1 MLLSAQVRA
10 AVPPEYYPPAMPL
23 ARHDALL
30 PWSRVVT
37 YYGNPLSKRMGILGE
52 LPPDEM
58 MAGLEREAE
67 VWRKADP
74 LTPVKPGL
82 ELVATVASD
91 TPGPSGMYRSRMPDA
106 LIRKVIGLCQEFG
119 WRLCVDGHW
128 REARQY
134 YRHKPSSAGRGASMN
149 NVIDL
154 NGFGKKHE
162 SPLHPVGRRCGDA

>member
-1 MLLSAQVRA
+1 LGTLTFHESIPGHHLQLSLQQEA
-10 AVPPEYYPPAMPL
+10 
-23 ARHDALL
+23 DL
-30 PWSRVVT
+30 P
-37 YYGNPLSKRMGILGE
+37 
-52 LPPDEM
+52 
-58 MAGLEREAE
+58 
-67 VWRKADP
+67 
-74 LTPVKPGL
+74 
-82 ELVATVASD
+82 
-91 TPGPSGMYRSRMPDA
+91 

-134 YRHKPSSAGRGASMN
+134 YRHKPSSAGRAASMN